1 MGILKRLS
9 PFWPYLAVFVAAA
22 VIPLILS
29 SAYYHSVLILI
40 GIYGIMAVGLSLLM
54 GYAGQV
60 SLGHAAFY
68 GLGAYA
74 TAIGTTRY
82 GLNPWLCILLGM
94 ILTGIVAWLLGKPT
108 LKLHGH
114 YLAMATLGI
123 GIIVQVMFNEGGDF
137 TGGFSGIPNIPE
149 LRIGGLDFRSSL
161 RFCYLVWAIL
171 LGVLAVSSNIVNSR
185 IGRALRAIHDSEVAA
200 RSCAVDVSNL
210 KVMVFVVSAAFA
222 AISGSLY
229 AHHITFISPDPFG
242 FAFSIMLVVMVLL
255 GGSRNIWGALSGAV
269 LITILNQALIKLA
282 DKVPV
287 LAGLDVVLFGAILI
301 VGVIYMPE
309 GLAGLLKR
317 ERPETEEGKEQAS

>member
-9 PFWPYLAVFVAAA
+9 PFWPYLAVLIIA
-22 VIPLILS
+22 VVSPLILS
-29 SAYYHSVLILI
+29 SAYHRSVLILI
-40 GIYGIMAVGLSLLM
+40 AIYGIMAVGLSLLM

-74 TAIGTTRY
+74 TAIGTTHY
-82 GLNPWLCILLGM
+82 GLNPWVCILLGM
-94 ILTGIVAWLLGKPT
+94 ILTGIVAWFLGKPT

-137 TGGFSGIPNIPE
+137 TGGFSGLPNIPR
-149 LRIGGLDFRSSL
+149 LQIGAFEFRSSL
-161 RFCYLVWAIL
+161 RLCYLAWAIL
-171 LGVLAVSSNIVNSR
+171 LGVLALSSNIVNSR

-200 RSCAVDVSNL
+200 RSCGVDVSYL
-210 KVMVFVVSAAFA
+210 KVMIFVVSAVFA
-222 AISGSLY
+222 AVAGSLY

-269 LITILNQALIKLA
+269 IITILNQALIKLA
-282 DKVPV
+282 DRVPA
-287 LAGLDVVLFGAILI
+287 LAGFDVVLFGAILI

-317 ERPETEEGKEQAS
+317 NRPEADGAKEQAS

>member
-1 MGILKRLS
+1 MRILKRLA
-9 PFWPYLAVFVAAA
+9 PYWPYVAVVIVAA
-22 VIPLILS
+22 VSPLIFS
-29 SAYYHSVLILI
+29 SAYHRSVLILV

-94 ILTGIVAWLLGKPT
+94 ILTGVVAWLLGKPT

-137 TGGFSGIPNIPE
+137 TGGFSGISSIPR
-149 LRIGGLDFRSSL
+149 LQIGAFEFRGSL
-161 RFCYLVWAIL
+161 RFCYLVWTVL
-171 LGVLAVSSNIVNSR
+171 LGVLALSSNIVNSR

-210 KVMVFVVSAAFA
+210 KVMIFVVSAVFA

-242 FAFSIMLVVMVLL
+242 FAFSIILVVMVLL
-255 GGSRNIWGALSGAV
+255 GGSRNIWGALSGAAI
-269 LITILNQALIKLA
+269 ITILNQTLIKLA
-282 DKVPV
+282 DRIPA
-287 LAGLDVVLFGAILI
+287 LSGLDVVLFGALLI

-317 ERPETEEGKEQAS
+317 ERRETEETKEQAS